1 MKLLTIILSFIFAN
15 NQITE
20 DQLTKSTNFSD
31 CGLNQYARQ
40 FARLVIESRDQQ
52 RSKLQCNKKLA
63 EIALTKAKMM
73 AKANDVN
80 HNIEHTTPNQLL
92 RNKGI
97 VLPKI
102 YPILDNQVEAV
113 MGGVSTAQESFDVF
127 MTSPGHKAHLLGEGD
142 FLLEQNQIGV
152 AYFKDSHSKYEHYW
166 VIYITRII
174 QEDQ

>member
-1 MKLLTIILSFIFAN
+1 MNLLTIILTFIFAY

-20 DQLTKSTNFSD
+20 DQFSKSTDFSD
-31 CGLNQYARQ
+31 CGFSQKARQ
-40 FARLVIESRDQQ
+40 FAQLVIESRDQQ

-63 EIALTKAKMM
+63 EIALVKAKMM
-73 AKANDVN
+73 SKANDIN

-92 RNKGI
+92 RSEGI
-97 VLPKI
+97 VLPNI

-113 MGGVSTAQESFDVF
+113 MGGVSAAQESFDVF

-174 QEDQ
+174 QED